1 MSEQILEQV
10 SAFLDGELPNAE
22 TELLLKRLTRDAELR
37 ESFGR
42 YAMIG
47 EALRGQGSH
56 ILAGGFASRVNLA
69 IDGEPSQVAAHAQQS
84 RVSRWWRP
92 LAGVTV
98 AAGVAAVAIVA
109 LQQRAISPGLPGT
122 SAVTAQS
129 NAVTSQGNAAT
140 GQGNA
145 VTAQSNAAT
154 GQGNAVTA
162 QSNAATAQGSRV
174 ASNVLAAQNASL
186 QGGGGPREAL
196 SYTVPAS
203 PADAPL
209 AVGSARLTNYVFAH
223 SKYSLGLGQRSVLA
237 DLLIEDDESQLSP
250 MPRVTQP
257 VLTPEVRVAP

>member
-98 AAGVAAVAIVA
+98 AAGVAAVAIVS
-109 LQQRAISPGLPGT
+109 LQQRAISPGLPGA
-122 SAVTAQS
+122 AVTAQS
-129 NAVTSQGNAAT
+129 NAVTAQGNT
-140 GQGNA
+140 
-145 VTAQSNAAT
+145 VTAQ
-154 GQGNAVTA
+154 GN
-162 QSNAATAQGSRV
+162 RV
-174 ASNVLAAQNASL
+174 APNMVAAQNASL

-203 PADAPL
+203 PAEAPL
-209 AVGSARLTNYVFAH
+209 AVASGRLTNYVFAH

-237 DLLIEDDESQLSP
+237 DLLIEEDESQPSP
-250 MPRVTQP
+250 VQRVTQP
-257 VLTPEVRVAP
+257 GPTPEVRVAP